1 MFLVCDNYRIMSII
15 YMIKV
20 ILGIACIFVP
30 ILLIF
35 LLVQDLAKAEISI
48 EEEKVLKK
56 RVIIRLVAALFIFTV
71 PIITSVFL
79 SVIGKEFDV
88 ETLTCYKDINM
99 SRLRKLK
106 KDEKSR
112 KLKDKKQR
120 EGAISDGQS
129 RIDETNRKR
138 REIEKENAKKA
149 LEEKKKEEERIKK
162 EQEEKR
168 QKEKERRG
176 GEQTPIDDNLD
187 TTIFVGDSRTVGV
200 YASFNPTSSG
210 FIDEVSGVDIFYA
223 KNGAG
228 LSWFRS
234 SALSKLQYY
243 LGGASYNVIINMGT
257 NDLLNQSAATSYIGL
272 YNSLA
277 TSYPNSKF
285 IIVSINPIDDY
296 KARQSGY
303 QVTNE
308 HVKRFNQILRNNMPS
323 RNNLSYCDIN
333 DKLGND
339 YTSSDGIHYDIA
351 TYKRIYSLSKNCI

>member
-1 MFLVCDNYRIMSII
+1 MILVCDNFRIMSII
-15 YMIKV
+15 YMVKV
-20 ILGIACIFVP
+20 VLGIACILVP

-48 EEEKVLKK
+48 DEEKALKK
-56 RVIIRLVAALFIFTV
+56 RVVIRLVAALFIFTV

-88 ETLTCYKDINM
+88 EPLTCYKDINM
-99 SRLRKLK
+99 SKLQKLK
-106 KDEKSR
+106 KEEKSR
-112 KLKDKKQR
+112 KLKDKKKR
-120 EGAISDGQS
+120 EGEVSEGQR
-129 RIDETNRKR
+129 RIDATNRKR
-138 REIEKENAKKA
+138 SEIEKENEKKA
-149 LEEKKKEEERIKK
+149 KEEKKKEQERIKK

-168 QKEKERRG
+168 KKNKER
-176 GEQTPIDDNLD
+176 EENNVPVDDTLD
-187 TTIFVGDSRTVGV
+187 TTIFIGDSRTVGV

-243 LGGASYNVIINMGT
+243 LNGANYNVIINMGT
-257 NDLLNQSAATSYIGL
+257 NDLLNQNAASSYLSL

-277 TSYPNSKF
+277 TSYPGSKF
-285 IIVSINPIDDY
+285 IVVSITPVEDY
-296 KARQSGY
+296 KARQNGY
-303 QVTNE
+303 QVTNN
-308 HVKRFNQILRNNMPS
+308 HVKRFNQILRNNMPR
-323 RNNLSYCDIN
+323 RNNLLYCDVN
-333 DKLGND
+333 DRLGND
-339 YTSSDGIHYDIA
+339 YNSSDGIHYDIA